1 MTQTLLKFQKLTPTA
16 MLPTKATTGAACY
29 DLYSD
34 EDAYLDDT
42 RTFRIIRTGIAMELP
57 PGYAGLVCSRSGLA
71 AKDGMFVLN
80 APGIIDED
88 YRGELKV
95 VLGRMPFTP
104 QWPSDK
110 IFEVRPGMRI
120 AQLLVVALPQLYLTV
135 TDNLSAS
142 ERGNNGFGSTGV

>member
-1 MTQTLLKFQKLTPTA
+1 
-16 MLPTKATTGAACY
+16 
-29 DLYSD
+29 
-34 EDAYLDDT
+34 
-42 RTFRIIRTGIAMELP
+42 
-57 PGYAGLVCSRSGLA
+57 
-71 AKDGMFVLN
+71 
-80 APGIIDED
+80 
-88 YRGELKV
+88 
-95 VLGRMPFTP
+95 MPFTP